1 MKSLKGWE
9 KSMKNGI
16 GGEDKLE
23 ELDRGYCYLVKEEK
37 PVLSFEIF
45 EELSKGRDSLW
56 ITRIFPEKLKH
67 GAHQLIWLSH
77 TPGKGR
83 CNPSALSSLSKIIFS
98 TLEKDGTVLLDG
110 LEYLSIHNGFDQALI
125 FLENVNEF
133 TMQKQGVVIIPV
145 NPNAYN
151 QRELAL
157 LERNIRVLES
167 ASDITKKDISSLIEE
182 Y

>member
-1 MKSLKGWE
+1 
-9 KSMKNGI
+9 MKNGI
-16 GGEDKLE
+16 GEVEKFE
-23 ELDRGYCYLVKEEK
+23 ELDRGYCYLVKEDK
-37 PVLSFEIF
+37 PVLSFELF
-45 EELSKGRDSLW
+45 EDLAGDSDSLW
-56 ITRIFPEKLKH
+56 ITRIYPDKLTETLKR
-67 GAHQLIWLSH
+67 GGHQLIWLSH

-110 LEYLSIHNGFDQALI
+110 LEYLSIHNGFNQALI

-133 TMQKQGVVIIPV
+133 TMQRQGVVIIPV
-145 NPNAYN
+145 NPAAYN
-151 QRELAL
+151 LRELAL

-167 ASDITKKDISSLIEE
+167 VSDLAKKDISSLIEE